1 VFTAEPLPADNPMLQ
16 LDEATMAKVILTP
29 HLGAST
35 EEAQLNVALDVAEQ
49 IRDYFKTGDARSAV
63 NLPLLRAELL
73 DPVRPYMAV
82 AEALGKL
89 ARQLVE
95 GAVEQVELTVK
106 GSAAQA
112 NVAPLSLAVLKGMFS
127 VNREGVNYVNA
138 RFLAD
143 QQGVVVKES
152 KVASAGTYTN
162 ALVVRLKTAQGST
175 RVAGTLISTDAFRI
189 TQIDQFLADLDP
201 TPPHIL
207 FIPHDDKPG
216 MVAKVATVLGQA
228 NVNIAALKVGHDAHN
243 QRSVMLFNTDTPVPD
258 DVLAQ
263 LTQIEGC
270 HAAKR
275 LGF

>member
-1 VFTAEPLPADNPMLQ
+1 
-16 LDEATMAKVILTP
+16 
-29 HLGAST
+29 
-35 EEAQLNVALDVAEQ
+35 
-49 IRDYFKTGDARSAV
+49 
-63 NLPLLRAELL
+63 
-73 DPVRPYMAV
+73 V